1 LKEYKKKK
9 KMRKTT
15 ILIAIVLWG
24 IIPRL
29 IAQTTHHLTLQK
41 AQALALSENRNI
53 QNAGYD
59 VQIAKKKVWETTAIG
74 LPQVSAGVDYN
85 NMLDIPV
92 TLMPA
97 RIFDPNA
104 GPDDYVPLKFGQQHN
119 AAFNFNVSQLL
130 FSGEYIVGLQAS
142 KTYQNLSKKAMLKE
156 QRDVIELVSK
166 SYYGLLFTMENI
178 KVLDSTLSDIKKT
191 YDDISKTYK
200 AGLVEETDV
209 DQIQLNL
216 LTVENALSAIRRQ
229 LVVSQNILKYQIG
242 LDINDSIIIDDS
254 LSYIFENANVES
266 VMLQKFDVTKN
277 IDYQILETQMEVS
290 ELSVKREK
298 STFLPNI
305 SAFYSHKVNGQNND
319 FGFFNGNQAWYQSN
333 IIGAG
338 LTWQLFNSGS
348 KLVKLQQAQLEVDK
362 LENNKYLL
370 EQGLLFQVDEAR
382 NKLIASYDT
391 YLKEQ
396 KNVVLAEKIYRRAL
410 IKFTNGV
417 ISSNELTQLNTQYFN
432 SQSSYYKAMMDVLN
446 AKTELDK
453 ILSNY

>member
-1 LKEYKKKK
+1 MIRFRIAL
-9 KMRKTT
+9 MALM
-15 ILIAIVLWG
+15 LIGFGKLSF
-24 IIPRL
+24 
-29 IAQTTHHLTLQK
+29 AQTTYHLTLEK
-41 AQALALSENRNI
+41 AQKLALNENRNI

-59 VQIAKKKVWETTAIG
+59 IQIAKKKVWETTAIG
-74 LPQVSAGVDYN
+74 LPQVSAGVDYS

-119 AAFNFNVSQLL
+119 GSFSFNVSQLV

-142 KTYQNLSKKAMLKE
+142 KTYQSLSKQAMLKE

-166 SYYGLLFTMENI
+166 SYYGLLFTMEN
-178 KVLDSTLSDIKKT
+178 KNVLDSTLSDIQKT
-191 YDDISKTYK
+191 FDEISKTFK
-200 AGLVEETDV
+200 AGLIEETDV

-216 LTVENALSAIRRQ
+216 LTVENALSAIQRQ
-229 LVVSQNILKYQIG
+229 IIVSENILKYQIG
-242 LDINDSIIIDDS
+242 LDISDSIIIDDS
-254 LSYIFENANVES
+254 LSYIFRNANVES
-266 VMLQKFDVTKN
+266 VMLQRFDVSKN
-277 IDYQILETQMEVS
+277 IDYQIIETQLKVS

-298 STFLPNI
+298 STFLPNV

-319 FGFFNGNQAWYQSN
+319 FGFFNGNQNWYQSN
-333 IIGAG
+333 VIGAG

-348 KLVKLQQAQLEVDK
+348 KIVKLQQAQLQMDK

-370 EQGLLFQVDEAR
+370 EQGLLFQVDQAR

-396 KNVVLAEKIYRRAL
+396 KSVVLAEKIYRRAL
-410 IKFTNGV
+410 VKFTNGV
-417 ISSNELTQLNTQYFN
+417 VSSNELTQLNTQYFN

-446 AKTELDK
+446 AKIELDK